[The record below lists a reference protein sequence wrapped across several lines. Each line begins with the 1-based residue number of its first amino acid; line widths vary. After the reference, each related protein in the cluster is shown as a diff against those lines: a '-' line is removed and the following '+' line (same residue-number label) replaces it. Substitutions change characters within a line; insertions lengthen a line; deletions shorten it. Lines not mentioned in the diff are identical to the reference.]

1 MAKVD
6 RQAGRPRSRSKQR
19 VEWADTAKG
28 LSIIGVCI
36 MHVVTGVP
44 GGTDTALGHFSGFLD
59 PLRMPLFFLV
69 SGLFS
74 HRILE
79 RSFTDLWYRRL
90 WFLLVPYL
98 VYNPFHAL
106 TRMRIDNNFS
116 MLNLAKAMVLGN
128 VGLWFLY
135 ALVLYNIFAWTLRK
149 QPPWLA
155 IMVSCIPL
163 IVGAFLGAGQE
174 IFFRHVLTF
183 APMFFIGLHGRDLFF
198 RLARNAFRPWLV
210 VGSAALFFGSEYLMR
225 TLSTTLFSD
234 WTPTVA
240 ALTLGTDLLRSLAA
254 LPFAIVVS
262 VWICAIPYVRR
273 LFLFVG
279 RNTLQVYVFH
289 PLGLFLL
296 GGIAGSLAEAHPE
309 SLAFLGTLAGQLW
322 WGIGACVVASA
333 VGYVIGKT
341 PYLGWTLFPPALR
354 RPQEKRQQPGTSAR
368 RSGEPAPSA

>member
-1 MAKVD
+1 
-6 RQAGRPRSRSKQR
+6 
-19 VEWADTAKG
+19 
-28 LSIIGVCI
+28 
-36 MHVVTGVP
+36 
-44 GGTDTALGHFSGFLD
+44 
-59 PLRMPLFFLV
+59 MPLFFLV

-183 APMFFIGLHGRDLFF
+183 APMFFIGLHCRDLFF

-210 VGSAALFFGSEYLMR
+210 VGSACLLY
-225 TLSTTLFSD
+225 TSD
-234 WTPTVA
+234 A
-240 ALTLGTDLLRSLAA
+240 AD
-254 LPFAIVVS
+254 
-262 VWICAIPYVRR
+262 
-273 LFLFVG
+273 
-279 RNTLQVYVFH
+279 
-289 PLGLFLL
+289 
-296 GGIAGSLAEAHPE
+296 E
-309 SLAFLGTLAGQLW
+309 
-322 WGIGACVVASA
+322 
-333 VGYVIGKT
+333 
-341 PYLGWTLFPPALR
+341 
-354 RPQEKRQQPGTSAR
+354 
-368 RSGEPAPSA
+368 